1 MITFEQAYD
10 TISDRLGDIEITRI
24 LDAGY
29 FWLFEAPLYTPGTK
43 EIVPGWPSYA
53 VNKSDGKIWYL
64 PIPPRWTDEQ
74 RAAMENAKEIPVPDR

>member
-1 MITFEQAYD
+1 MITFEQAYKK
-10 TISDRLGDIEITRI
+10 ISDILGETKIISI

-29 FWLFEAPLYTPGTK
+29 FWLFKYVVYTEGSNIIAPGCLP
-43 EIVPGWPSYA
+43 YA

-74 RAAMENAKEIPVPDR
+74 RAAMENAKEIPVPDK